1 MNSDRYFEDFEAGM
15 KFKGAVGRTVTDAD
29 NIWFTLMTNNNN
41 QIHFNADY
49 ARRNYAGEPFRG
61 RMVVN
66 GFFTLATVAGIL
78 VEQTSA
84 HGIMLGMTSLKFVN
98 PVFAGDTIYAEC
110 EVKATRRSEHRKGNG
125 VVSIRTRGYNQRGET
140 LVEFDR
146 DFLVRERKAVWSGGR
161 SGRGRPRQAHAGA
174 GAPGKP
180 PR

>member
-1 MNSDRYFEDFEAGM
+1 MYFEDFRPGL
-15 KFKGAVGRTVTDAD
+15 KFKGKVGRTVTDSD

-49 ARRNYAGEPFRG
+49 ARKNYSGEPFKG

-84 HGIMLGMTSLKFVN
+84 HGFMLGLSNVKFAN

-110 EVKATRRSEHRKGNG
+110 EVTATRKSESRKGNG
-125 VVSIRTRGYNQRGET
+125 IVSLKTWGYNQRRET
-140 LVEFDR
+140 VIEFDR
-146 DFLVRERKAVWSGGR
+146 DFMVREKGEVWGG
-161 SGRGRPRQAHAGA
+161 SKSKVSSKHAGV
-174 GAPGKP
+174 
-180 PR
+180 